1 VDVGLPSHAEGQLP
15 AIALIVGLLTKHL
28 KPKMQPRPIIQ
39 KEKIGAHINSARGE
53 SGFNRLGHRSVERI
67 SVYAP
72 RHTIHRQDT
81 LASKKVRLGILVKE
95 DLRHLK
101 KGRHRKLQVLVA
113 AKPHP

>member
-1 VDVGLPSHAEGQLP
+1 VDVGLPSYAKRQLP

-39 KEKIGAHINSARGE
+39 KEKVGAHIDSPRGE
-53 SGFNRLGHRSVERI
+53 SGFDRLGHHSVERV

-72 RHTIHRQDT
+72 MHTIHRHNT
-81 LASKKVRLGILVKE
+81 LAPKKVWLGVLVKK
-95 DLRHLK
+95 DLRHLQ
-101 KGRHRKLQVLVA
+101 KGRHRKLQVLIA